1 MDILILVLAA
11 LAGLAFLNLQ
21 QQKKRVALLSQ
32 HLGPYQIEA
41 MMEKLT
47 QGYLRALG
55 EADAFRRDQI
65 WELLVAAEFSI
76 VRQFNRFTQDFA
88 KVDAAAARVSTLPIA
103 LPWAERWWPGA
114 SFDLREAFRIHAKGI
129 AEAAANHANQSPRDK
144 AFTLTAEL
152 FLMQHTCH
160 WFCRSRGIASARL
173 LRRHQTRHDQVLA
186 AVAAPTRRAY
196 AELTGL

>member
-11 LAGLAFLNLQ
+11 FAGLAFLNSQ
-21 QQKKRVALLSQ
+21 EQKKRIALLSQ
-32 HLGPYQIEA
+32 HLGQYQIEA

-47 QGYLRALG
+47 AGYLRAL
-55 EADAFRRDQI
+55 EETDDFRRDKI
-65 WELLVAAEFSI
+65 WEVLIAAETSI
-76 VRQFNRFTQDFA
+76 VNQFNRFTQDFA

-103 LPWAERWWPGA
+103 LPWAERWWSAA

-129 AEAAANHANQSPRDK
+129 AEAAANQANQAPRER
-144 AFTLTAEL
+144 AYTFLAEL

-186 AVAAPTRRAY
+186 AVAPPTRRAY